1 MCGEI
6 EISRLY
12 LKYNEDGRGILS
24 QSKSNSSESK
34 NLFKIIDKL
43 SGKLLDYNKETGKI
57 IVAGPLERCQF
68 YTKLENLGLSKV

>member
-12 LKYNEDGRGILS
+12 LKNNEDGREILS

-34 NLFKIIDKL
+34 NLFKIVYKL

-57 IVAGPLERCQF
+57 IAGHYKDVNSTQ
-68 YTKLENLGLSKV
+68 S

>member
-12 LKYNEDGRGILS
+12 LKYNEDGREILS

-57 IVAGPLERCQF
+57 IAAHYKDVNYSTQ
-68 YTKLENLGLSKV
+68 S